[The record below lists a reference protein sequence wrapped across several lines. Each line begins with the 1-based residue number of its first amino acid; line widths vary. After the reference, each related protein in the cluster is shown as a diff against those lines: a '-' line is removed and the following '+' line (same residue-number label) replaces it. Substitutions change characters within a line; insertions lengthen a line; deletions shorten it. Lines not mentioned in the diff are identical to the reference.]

1 MQKLS
6 MKLSLAEILVL
17 SAIAFG
23 FLLMAEI
30 VVARLASSD
39 PQRHPCECSWAY
51 RDRRCE
57 GYYSR

>member
-39 PQRHPCECSWAY
+39 PQRHPCESSWAY